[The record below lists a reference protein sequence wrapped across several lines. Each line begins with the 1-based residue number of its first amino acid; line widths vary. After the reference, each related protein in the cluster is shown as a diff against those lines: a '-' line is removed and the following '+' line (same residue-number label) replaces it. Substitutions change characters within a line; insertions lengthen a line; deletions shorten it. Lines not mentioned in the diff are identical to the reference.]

1 MKQRIVILGNSQ
13 EKMAGLAAA
22 LEQAGGDLQW
32 ADSLKA
38 AQTLVS
44 QSPPDLVVID
54 ERVDDLDCIQAAH
67 HLVMTNALVNLAA
80 VSALPDEDFHNA
92 SEGLGILAR
101 LSPAAG
107 VQEAIGL
114 LEKLSQMQAIASDIP
129 SPPE

>member
-1 MKQRIVILGNSQ
+1 MKHRIVILGNSRQ
-13 EKMAGLAAA
+13 RLSDLGAA
-22 LEQAGGDLQW
+22 LQRAGCDLIW
-32 ADSLKA
+32 ADSLRA
-38 AQTLVS
+38 ARALVS

-67 HLVMTNALVNLAA
+67 QLVMANALVNLAA
-80 VSALPDEDFHNA
+80 VSTLPDDDFHRA

-107 VQEAIGL
+107 VPEAASL
-114 LEKLSQMQAIASDIP
+114 LEKLSQVQPFASGIP